1 MSSFL
6 VINIFPQIMKETTTY
21 VSWPCR
27 LKIGAKTKKDPHIRI
42 VGKMA
47 DVLRA
52 KDKVMA
58 RLDSRVSGIC
68 FPFHPCLIHPFPP
81 PAG

>member
-1 MSSFL
+1 
-6 VINIFPQIMKETTTY
+6 MKETVTY

-47 DVLRA
+47 DVLKA

-58 RLDSRVSGIC
+58 RLDSRVCRTVPQIPWWS
-68 FPFHPCLIHPFPP
+68 
-81 PAG
+81 